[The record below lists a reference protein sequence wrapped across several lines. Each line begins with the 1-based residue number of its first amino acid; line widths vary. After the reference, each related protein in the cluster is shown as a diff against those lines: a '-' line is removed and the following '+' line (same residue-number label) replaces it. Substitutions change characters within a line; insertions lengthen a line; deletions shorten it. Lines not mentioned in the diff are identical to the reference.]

1 MLMNSSLKDKVIEVI
16 ETKDNMFAVFDNIYL
31 FGSILRR
38 ESVPNDIDILCIYS
52 CYPDKLVEAVNAIRA
67 ILEMELRHPIDLTV
81 LSVNEEKDVG
91 FLKRLNFLYL
101 KLK

>member
-1 MLMNSSLKDKVIEVI
+1 MNSSLKDKVIEVI
-16 ETKDNMFAVFDNIYL
+16 ETNENMFAVFDNIYL

-38 ESVPNDIDILCIYS
+38 ESVLNDIDILCIYS